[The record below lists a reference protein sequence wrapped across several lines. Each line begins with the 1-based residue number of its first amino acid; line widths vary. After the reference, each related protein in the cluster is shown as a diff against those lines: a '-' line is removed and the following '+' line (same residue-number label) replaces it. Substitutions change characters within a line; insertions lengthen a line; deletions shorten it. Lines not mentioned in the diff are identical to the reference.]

1 MNREI
6 LGFYVFLVLVL
17 AFTNFKI
24 VIFNINIIIIIINIK
39 LVNFVNV
46 RILNL

>member
-24 VIFNINIIIIIINIK
+24 VIFNINIIIIINIK